1 MAVASGVVPTV
12 EMSQEW
18 SQQFSTVRNLSVKP
32 CGCSLATGPHHKR
45 RISQEVCHREVHHV
59 AGSHED

>member
-18 SQQFSTVRNLSVKP
+18 SRQFSTVRNLSVKP
-32 CGCSLATGPHHKR
+32 YLTCRCSATNP
-45 RISQEVCHREVHHV
+45 
-59 AGSHED
+59 

>member
-18 SQQFSTVRNLSVKP
+18 SRQFSTVRKLMESFHIARWYEV
-32 CGCSLATGPHHKR
+32 CCAGGCSLATSSSPPASKAAIGLLP
-45 RISQEVCHREVHHV
+45 
-59 AGSHED
+59 

>member
-1 MAVASGVVPTV
+1 MGVARGLVQTV
-12 EMSQEW
+12 ETSQEW
-18 SQQFSTVRNLSVKP
+18 SRQFSTVRNLSVKP

-59 AGSHED
+59 AGAHDD